1 MLSTEQKRKRMT
13 AFAIDKK
20 RKIAAGGFFIF
31 TKARVYDKISN
42 IDFIYKIKNLETEH
56 FMFEIVTDNTADLY
70 EGYYEQNPA
79 RRLPFSF
86 TLEDRFYERDD
97 EYPIELF
104 YEKLKAGKLV
114 RTSQINPHD
123 AEVEFEKVL
132 HEGKDVLYIGFSSGM
147 SGSFDNI
154 SYIAKGL
161 RIKYP
166 ERKIIVVDT
175 LSGAGGEGLLFY
187 YARKMQQEGKSME
200 EIAEWVENNKLNTH
214 HCFIVSDLI
223 NLRNSGRI
231 STLAALF
238 GMIVHINPVLELTRE
253 GKIGIVTKSIGRK
266 KSIAEMVKFFKQNYI
281 PSDNDFIL
289 VGHTNCPE
297 EAHAFGAQ
305 IEQISG
311 GVPVKYGYINR
322 LVSGC
327 AGYNAL
333 SVFFMGQPRKDR

>member
-1 MLSTEQKRKRMT
+1 
-13 AFAIDKK
+13 
-20 RKIAAGGFFIF
+20 
-31 TKARVYDKISN
+31 
-42 IDFIYKIKNLETEH
+42 
-56 FMFEIVTDNTADLY
+56 MFEQV
-70 EGYYEQNPA
+70 
-79 RRLPFSF
+79 
-86 TLEDRFYERDD
+86 LE
-97 EYPIELF
+97 
-104 YEKLKAGKLV
+104 
-114 RTSQINPHD
+114 
-123 AEVEFEKVL
+123 
-132 HEGKDVLYIGFSSGM
+132 EGKDLLYIGFSSGM

-175 LSGAGGEGLLFY
+175 LSGAGGEGLLVY
-187 YARKMQQEGKSME
+187 YARKMQAEGKSME

-289 VGHTNCPE
+289 IGHTNCPE

>member
-1 MLSTEQKRKRMT
+1 
-13 AFAIDKK
+13 
-20 RKIAAGGFFIF
+20 
-31 TKARVYDKISN
+31 
-42 IDFIYKIKNLETEH
+42 
-56 FMFEIVTDNTADLY
+56 MFEIVTDNTADLFD
-70 EGYYEQNPA
+70 GYYEQNPT

-86 TLEDRFYERDD
+86 SLEDRFYDRDD

-104 YEKLKAGKLV
+104 YEKLKEGKLV
-114 RTSQINPHD
+114 KTSQINPHD
-123 AEVEFEKVL
+123 AEVVFEQVL
-132 HEGKDVLYIGFSSGM
+132 KEGKDLLYIGFSSGM
-147 SGSFDNI
+147 SGSFGNI

-175 LSGAGGEGLLFY
+175 LSGAGGEGLLVY
-187 YARKMQQEGKSME
+187 YAHKMQREGKSIE
-200 EIAEWVENNKLNTH
+200 DIAEWVENNKLNAH
-214 HCFIVSDLI
+214 HCFIVSDLV

-238 GMIVHINPVLELTRE
+238 GMIVHINPVLELTRQ

-266 KSIAEMVKFFKQNYI
+266 KSIGEMVKFFKQNFI
-281 PSDNDFIL
+281 ADQNDFVLI
-289 VGHTNCPE
+289 GHTNCPE
-297 EAHAFGAQ
+297 EAHAFAAL

-311 GVPVKYGYINR
+311 GVPVRYGYINR

-333 SVFFMGQPRKDR
+333 AVFFMGDPRKDR

>member
-1 MLSTEQKRKRMT
+1 M
-13 AFAIDKK
+13 I
-20 RKIAAGGFFIF
+20 FIF

-42 IDFIYKIKNLETEH
+42 IDFNYKIKNLETEH

-123 AEVEFEKVL
+123 AEVVFEQVL
-132 HEGKDVLYIGFSSGM
+132 EEGKDLLYIGFSSGM

-175 LSGAGGEGLLFY
+175 LSGAGGEGLLVY
-187 YARKMQQEGKSME
+187 YARKMQAEGKSIE
-200 EIAEWVENNKLNTH
+200 EIADWLEQNKLNAH

-289 VGHTNCPE
+289 IGHTNCPE

>member
-1 MLSTEQKRKRMT
+1 
-13 AFAIDKK
+13 
-20 RKIAAGGFFIF
+20 
-31 TKARVYDKISN
+31 
-42 IDFIYKIKNLETEH
+42 
-56 FMFEIVTDNTADLY
+56 MFEIVTDNTADLY

-123 AEVEFEKVL
+123 AEVVFEQVL
-132 HEGKDVLYIGFSSGM
+132 EEGKDLLYIGFSSGM

-175 LSGAGGEGLLFY
+175 LSGAGGEGLLVY
-187 YARKMQQEGKSME
+187 YARKMQAEGKSIE
-200 EIAEWVENNKLNTH
+200 EIADWLEQNKLNAH

-281 PSDNDFIL
+281 QSDNDFIL
-289 VGHTNCPE
+289 IGHTNCPE

>member
-1 MLSTEQKRKRMT
+1 
-13 AFAIDKK
+13 
-20 RKIAAGGFFIF
+20 
-31 TKARVYDKISN
+31 
-42 IDFIYKIKNLETEH
+42 
-56 FMFEIVTDNTADLY
+56 MFEIVTDNTADLY

-132 HEGKDVLYIGFSSGM
+132 QEGKDVLYIGFSSGM

-200 EIAEWVENNKLNTH
+200 EIAEWVENNKLNAH

-289 VGHTNCPE
+289 IGHTNCHE

-333 SVFFMGQPRKDR
+333 SVFFMGQPRKNR

>member
-1 MLSTEQKRKRMT
+1 
-13 AFAIDKK
+13 
-20 RKIAAGGFFIF
+20 
-31 TKARVYDKISN
+31 
-42 IDFIYKIKNLETEH
+42 
-56 FMFEIVTDNTADLY
+56 MFEIVTDNTADLF
-70 EGYYEQNPA
+70 EGYYEQNPT

-86 TLEDRFYERDD
+86 TLEDRFYEKDD

-114 RTSQINPHD
+114 KTSQINPHD
-123 AEVEFEKVL
+123 AEVMFEQVL
-132 HEGKDVLYIGFSSGM
+132 SEGKDVLYIGFSSGM

-166 ERKIIVVDT
+166 DRKIVVIDT
-175 LSGAGGEGLLFY
+175 LAGAGGEGLLVY
-187 YARKMQQEGKSME
+187 YAKKMQQDGKSME
-200 EIAEWVENNKLNTH
+200 EIAKWLEDNKLNAH

-238 GMIVHINPVLELTRE
+238 GMIVHINPVLELTTQ

-281 PSDNDFIL
+281 ADDNDFYSYRTHKL
-289 VGHTNCPE
+289 PRRSSRFRCS
-297 EAHAFGAQ
+297 

-311 GVPVKYGYINR
+311 GIPVKYGYINR

-333 SVFFMGQPRKDR
+333 AVFFMGKTREARKA

>member
-1 MLSTEQKRKRMT
+1 
-13 AFAIDKK
+13 
-20 RKIAAGGFFIF
+20 
-31 TKARVYDKISN
+31 
-42 IDFIYKIKNLETEH
+42 
-56 FMFEIVTDNTADLY
+56 MFEIVTDNTADLY

-123 AEVEFEKVL
+123 AEVVFKQVL
-132 HEGKDVLYIGFSSGM
+132 EEGKDLLYIGFSSGM

-175 LSGAGGEGLLFY
+175 LSGAGGEGLLVY
-187 YARKMQQEGKSME
+187 YARKMQAEGKSIE
-200 EIAEWVENNKLNTH
+200 EIADWLEQNKLNAH

-289 VGHTNCPE
+289 IGHTNCPE

>member
-1 MLSTEQKRKRMT
+1 
-13 AFAIDKK
+13 
-20 RKIAAGGFFIF
+20 
-31 TKARVYDKISN
+31 
-42 IDFIYKIKNLETEH
+42 
-56 FMFEIVTDNTADLY
+56 MFEIVTDNTADLY

-114 RTSQINPHD
+114 RTSQINPND

-132 HEGKDVLYIGFSSGM
+132 QEGKDVLYIGFSSGM

-223 NLRNSGRI
+223 NLRTSGRI

>member
-1 MLSTEQKRKRMT
+1 
-13 AFAIDKK
+13 
-20 RKIAAGGFFIF
+20 
-31 TKARVYDKISN
+31 
-42 IDFIYKIKNLETEH
+42 
-56 FMFEIVTDNTADLY
+56 MFEIVTDNTADLY

-132 HEGKDVLYIGFSSGM
+132 QEGKDVLYIGFSSGM

-281 PSDNDFIL
+281 SSDNDFIL

>member
-1 MLSTEQKRKRMT
+1 
-13 AFAIDKK
+13 
-20 RKIAAGGFFIF
+20 
-31 TKARVYDKISN
+31 
-42 IDFIYKIKNLETEH
+42 
-56 FMFEIVTDNTADLY
+56 MFEIVTDNTADLY

-132 HEGKDVLYIGFSSGM
+132 QEGKDVLYIGFSSGM

-175 LSGAGGEGLLFY
+175 LSGAGGEGLLVY
-187 YARKMQQEGKSME
+187 YARKMQQEGKSIE
-200 EIAEWVENNKLNTH
+200 EIADWLEQNKLNTH

>member
-1 MLSTEQKRKRMT
+1 
-13 AFAIDKK
+13 
-20 RKIAAGGFFIF
+20 
-31 TKARVYDKISN
+31 
-42 IDFIYKIKNLETEH
+42 
-56 FMFEIVTDNTADLY
+56 MFEIVTDNTADLY

-132 HEGKDVLYIGFSSGM
+132 QEGKDVLYIGFSSGM

-166 ERKIIVVDT
+166 ARKIIVEDT

>member
-1 MLSTEQKRKRMT
+1 M
-13 AFAIDKK
+13 I
-20 RKIAAGGFFIF
+20 FIF
-31 TKARVYDKISN
+31 TKARVYDKISS

-123 AEVEFEKVL
+123 AEVVFEQVL
-132 HEGKDVLYIGFSSGM
+132 EEGKDLLYIGFSSGM

-175 LSGAGGEGLLFY
+175 LSGAGGEGLLVY
-187 YARKMQQEGKSME
+187 YARKMQAEGKSIE
-200 EIAEWVENNKLNTH
+200 EIADWLEQNKLNAH

-289 VGHTNCPE
+289 IGHTNCPE

>member
-1 MLSTEQKRKRMT
+1 
-13 AFAIDKK
+13 
-20 RKIAAGGFFIF
+20 
-31 TKARVYDKISN
+31 
-42 IDFIYKIKNLETEH
+42 
-56 FMFEIVTDNTADLY
+56 MFEIVTDNTADLY

-86 TLEDRFYERDD
+86 TIEDRFYERDD

-123 AEVEFEKVL
+123 AEVVFEQVL
-132 HEGKDVLYIGFSSGM
+132 EEGKDLLYIGFSSGM

-175 LSGAGGEGLLFY
+175 LSGAGGEGLLVY
-187 YARKMQQEGKSME
+187 YARKMQAEGKSIE
-200 EIAEWVENNKLNTH
+200 EIADWLEQNKLNAH

-281 PSDNDFIL
+281 QSDNDFIL
-289 VGHTNCPE
+289 IGHTNCPE

>member
-1 MLSTEQKRKRMT
+1 
-13 AFAIDKK
+13 
-20 RKIAAGGFFIF
+20 
-31 TKARVYDKISN
+31 
-42 IDFIYKIKNLETEH
+42 
-56 FMFEIVTDNTADLY
+56 MFEIVTDNTADLY

-123 AEVEFEKVL
+123 AEVVFEQVL
-132 HEGKDVLYIGFSSGM
+132 EEGKDLLYIGFSSGM

-175 LSGAGGEGLLFY
+175 LSGAGGEGLLVY
-187 YARKMQQEGKSME
+187 YARKMQAGGKSIE
-200 EIAEWVENNKLNTH
+200 EIADWLEQNKLNAH

-289 VGHTNCPE
+289 IGHTNCPE

-333 SVFFMGQPRKDR
+333 SVFFMGQPRKER

>member
-1 MLSTEQKRKRMT
+1 
-13 AFAIDKK
+13 
-20 RKIAAGGFFIF
+20 
-31 TKARVYDKISN
+31 
-42 IDFIYKIKNLETEH
+42 
-56 FMFEIVTDNTADLY
+56 
-70 EGYYEQNPA
+70 
-79 RRLPFSF
+79 
-86 TLEDRFYERDD
+86 
-97 EYPIELF
+97 
-104 YEKLKAGKLV
+104 
-114 RTSQINPHD
+114 
-123 AEVEFEKVL
+123 
-132 HEGKDVLYIGFSSGM
+132 M

-166 ERKIIVVDT
+166 DRKIVVVDT
-175 LSGAGGEGLLFY
+175 LAGAGGEGLLVY
-187 YARKMQQEGKSME
+187 YAKKMQQEGKSME
-200 EIAEWVENNKLNTH
+200 EIAKWLEDNKLNAH

-238 GMIVHINPVLELTRE
+238 GMIVHINPVLELTTQ

-281 PSDNDFIL
+281 ADDNDFIL
-289 VGHTNCPE
+289 IGHTNCPE

-311 GVPVKYGYINR
+311 GIPVKYGYINR

-333 SVFFMGQPRKDR
+333 AVFFMGKTREARKA

>member
-1 MLSTEQKRKRMT
+1 
-13 AFAIDKK
+13 
-20 RKIAAGGFFIF
+20 
-31 TKARVYDKISN
+31 
-42 IDFIYKIKNLETEH
+42 
-56 FMFEIVTDNTADLY
+56 MFEIVTDNTADLF
-70 EGYYEQNPA
+70 EGYYEQNPT

-86 TLEDRFYERDD
+86 TLEDRFYEKDD
-97 EYPIELF
+97 EYPIELL

-114 RTSQINPHD
+114 KTSQINPHD
-123 AEVEFEKVL
+123 AEVMFEQVL
-132 HEGKDVLYIGFSSGM
+132 SEGKDVLYIGFSSGM

-166 ERKIIVVDT
+166 DRKIVVIDT
-175 LSGAGGEGLLFY
+175 LAGAGGEGLLVY
-187 YARKMQQEGKSME
+187 YAKKMQQEGKSME
-200 EIAEWVENNKLNTH
+200 EIAKWLEDNKLNAH

-238 GMIVHINPVLELTRE
+238 GMIVHINPVLELTTQ

-281 PSDNDFIL
+281 ADDNDFIL
-289 VGHTNCPE
+289 IGHTNCPE

-311 GVPVKYGYINR
+311 GIPVKYGYINR

-333 SVFFMGQPRKDR
+333 AVFFMGKTREARKA

>member
-1 MLSTEQKRKRMT
+1 
-13 AFAIDKK
+13 
-20 RKIAAGGFFIF
+20 
-31 TKARVYDKISN
+31 
-42 IDFIYKIKNLETEH
+42 
-56 FMFEIVTDNTADLY
+56 MFEIVTDNTADLY

-132 HEGKDVLYIGFSSGM
+132 QEGKDVLYIGFSSGM

-166 ERKIIVVDT
+166 ERKIIVEDT

>member
-1 MLSTEQKRKRMT
+1 
-13 AFAIDKK
+13 
-20 RKIAAGGFFIF
+20 
-31 TKARVYDKISN
+31 
-42 IDFIYKIKNLETEH
+42 
-56 FMFEIVTDNTADLY
+56 MFEIVTDNTADLY

-132 HEGKDVLYIGFSSGM
+132 QEGKDVLYIGFSSGM

-266 KSIAEMVKFFKQNYI
+266 NPLPKW
-281 PSDNDFIL
+281 
-289 VGHTNCPE
+289 
-297 EAHAFGAQ
+297 
-305 IEQISG
+305 
-311 GVPVKYGYINR
+311 
-322 LVSGC
+322 
-327 AGYNAL
+327 
-333 SVFFMGQPRKDR
+333 